1 MAGRPTQYQ
10 KLSLRVAADLADFK
24 RKMGQMRGHMQK
36 VSKSTSI
43 LSKGFTQLAGVMGGL
58 FAVNQIK
65 SFIQETVRLADVQLK
80 AEAQLKTALGGNIKA
95 FDMLAKQA
103 RDLQKITLFGDEETI
118 KAQALIAAFVKEEN
132 QIKRIIPLVQDL
144 ASAKGMQLSA
154 AADLVSKTLGSSTN
168 ALSRYGIQVEG
179 AVGST
184 ERLESLANG
193 LSDAFGG
200 VSEAMAKAGL
210 GPVQQLKNSFGDL
223 REEIGMKLLPVINS
237 IAGALKNLIE
247 IQLPSMSTELSTI
260 LTDLGK
266 IFELYGKIYDI
277 GKKELKKRG
286 LGEFTL
292 GKAVKAAIGF
302 MVPEAGMLLGL
313 GGKLSDLITGGEL
326 DLGIT
331 PDKMPGIPEIP
342 KPKTGGGDG
351 GGGGDLAAPIERL
364 NEQLETLVG
373 LKSQLDPEDVGILGG
388 VILGKDPSFMDEVNE
403 RVDILKDKI
412 TQLRDDAL
420 AGLGTIVTNV
430 FQQFASAF
438 TSGENALKKFLDFF
452 KKWAIQIIAQLVAIV
467 ALAAIL
473 SAIFPGAGGFKG
485 IFGKLFKGSG
495 PGKFLGMIKEFANP
509 EKFVGKFQTGTRQ
522 DKTDRSL
529 CGNWTGDN

>member
-1 MAGRPTQYQ
+1 
-10 KLSLRVAADLADFK
+10 
-24 RKMGQMRGHMQK
+24 
-36 VSKSTSI
+36 
-43 LSKGFTQLAGVMGGL
+43 
-58 FAVNQIK
+58 
-65 SFIQETVRLADVQLK
+65 
-80 AEAQLKTALGGNIKA
+80 
-95 FDMLAKQA
+95 
-103 RDLQKITLFGDEETI
+103 
-118 KAQALIAAFVKEEN
+118 
-132 QIKRIIPLVQDL
+132 
-144 ASAKGMQLSA
+144 MQLSA

-193 LSDAFGG
+193 LTDAFGG
-200 VSEAMAKAGL
+200 VAEAVAKAGT
-210 GPVQQLKNSFGDL
+210 GPLTQLKNSFNDL
-223 REEIGMKLLPVINS
+223 REEMGKFILTGAGPFVDWLKELIERIPNILAQFRPLTDTLKEFIDAISQLTGTEIGGGVLDFFEKLANWINYLLWPLRAMVKLYTK
-237 IAGALKNLIE
+237 IAGLVNKIKNL
-247 IQLPSMSTELSTI
+247 MSGGGRVGIVNDTE
-260 LTDLGK
+260 
-266 IFELYGKIYDI
+266 
-277 GKKELKKRG
+277 
-286 LGEFTL
+286 
-292 GKAVKAAIGF
+292 AAG
-302 MVPEAGMLLGL
+302 PPRPGA
-313 GGKLSDLITGGEL
+313 
-326 DLGIT
+326 
-331 PDKMPGIPEIP
+331 GIPKF
-342 KPKTGGGDG
+342 KPFGGGG
-351 GGGGDLAAPIERL
+351 GAGGGDLAAPIERL

-403 RVDILKDKI
+403 RVDVLKDKI

-495 PGKFLGMIKEFANP
+495 PGKFLTMIKQFANP
-509 EKFVGKFQTGTRQ
+509 EKFVPELVGKFQTGTPFVPETGLAMVHKGEAIIPAGQNRQ
-522 DKTDRSL
+522 KPMWKLDRRQLILWLDVMRILIMIKREPRNVRLRSWKRTMFQRSQ
-529 CGNWTGDN
+529 N